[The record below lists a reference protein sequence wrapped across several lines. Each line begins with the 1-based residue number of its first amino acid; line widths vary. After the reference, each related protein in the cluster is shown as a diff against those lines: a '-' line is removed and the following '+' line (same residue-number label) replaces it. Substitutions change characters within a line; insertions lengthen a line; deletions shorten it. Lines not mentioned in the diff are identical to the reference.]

1 MERELLEREQ
11 AELLEREQAES
22 RPLQQAGA
30 AEIYVPE
37 EGSRNGIG
45 SPPGTS
51 PPVPRG
57 QDDDGS
63 GVGISLT
70 AASPTSNAERTV
82 RPGLPPFANK
92 PRPG

>member
-1 MERELLEREQ
+1 MVDTIKYQLDKEFRQ
-11 AELLEREQAES
+11 S
-22 RPLQQAGA
+22 GIK
-30 AEIYVPE
+30 IYVPRK
-37 EGSRNGIG
+37 GNLNGIG
-45 SPPGTS
+45 SPPSMS